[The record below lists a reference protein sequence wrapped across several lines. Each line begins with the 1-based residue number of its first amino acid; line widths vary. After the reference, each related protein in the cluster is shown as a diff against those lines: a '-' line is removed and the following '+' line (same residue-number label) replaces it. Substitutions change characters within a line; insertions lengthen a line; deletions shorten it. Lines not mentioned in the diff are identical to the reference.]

1 MSHLIFSRIP
11 SLITIAITTLLMAP
25 IFMPPIAHAGNLP
38 DAKKT
43 VVAKMSCGEI
53 KELLSETRSRILF
66 SQDSQNDATD
76 DIFFDNK
83 LIDKLAVENKKVSK
97 SLGTETDPAKKT
109 SLKAEKQ
116 DIAKQVKNLKK
127 QQKADYRVLNKI
139 EKQLK
144 KLREE
149 EIALKREL
157 KERKCR

>member
-11 SLITIAITTLLMAP
+11 SLITIAIATLLMAP
-25 IFMPPIAHAGNLP
+25 ISMPPIAHAGNLP

-43 VVAKMSCGEI
+43 VVAKMSCREI
-53 KELLSETRSRILF
+53 KDLLSETRSRILF

-109 SLKAEKQ
+109 SLKAEKK

-157 KERKCR
+157 KERKCG